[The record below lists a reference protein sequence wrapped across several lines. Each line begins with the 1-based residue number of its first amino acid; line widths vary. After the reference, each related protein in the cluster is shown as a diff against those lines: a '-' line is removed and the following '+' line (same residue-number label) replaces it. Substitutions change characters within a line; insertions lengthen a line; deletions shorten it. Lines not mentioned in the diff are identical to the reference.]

1 MRRFSPTDKKGD
13 HMKIGTLLNYA
24 GDYLQVIDEI
34 VELEQA
40 GLDAVWVPEAYS
52 FDAVTVMGFLA
63 ARTKTVEIGSGIL
76 PIYTRSPTLLA
87 MTAAGLDALSGGRA
101 VLGLG
106 ASGPQVIEGFHGMVY
121 DAPIGRTREAIE
133 ICRDVWKREKLEY
146 SGRYYEVPLPE
157 GQGTGLGK
165 SLKLINHPVRDSIPI
180 IVASLGD
187 KNVEMTAELANG
199 WLPIFYWPERAH
211 QVWGEALEAGYA
223 KRDPSL
229 GKMDIIAG
237 ASVAIGDGTE
247 PLREYGRPMAALYMG
262 GMGAKGKN
270 FYNNVLRRY
279 GFEAE
284 AEEIQNLYLSGHK
297 DEAAALVPDE
307 MLAASSLI
315 GPESFVKER
324 LLAMRDA
331 GVTYLNISPMA
342 STTVEKAKLVDRLK
356 VMIADL

>member
-1 MRRFSPTDKKGD
+1 
-13 HMKIGTLLNYA
+13 MKIGTLLNYS
-24 GDYLQVIDEI
+24 GDYNAAVDEI

-63 ARTKTVEIGSGIL
+63 ARTTTVEIGSGIL
-76 PIYTRSPTLLA
+76 PVYTRTPTLMA

-106 ASGPQVIEGFHGMVY
+106 ASGPQVIEGFHGVHY
-121 DAPIGRTREAIE
+121 DAPIGRTRETIE
-133 ICRDVWKREKLEY
+133 ICRQVWRREKVDFH
-146 SGRYYEVPLPE
+146 GKYYDVPLPE
-157 GQGTGLGK
+157 GEGTGLGK
-165 SLKLINHPVRDSIPI
+165 SLKLINHPVRESIPI

-199 WLPIFYWPERAH
+199 WLPIFFWPERAR
-211 QVWGEALEAGYA
+211 QVWGEALDAGAA
-223 KRDPSL
+223 KRDPAL
-229 GKMDIIAG
+229 GPLDIIAG
-237 ASVAIGDGTE
+237 ASVAIGEGLE
-247 PLREYGRPMAALYMG
+247 SLRDHGRPMAALYMG

-270 FYNNVLRRY
+270 FYNNVLRSY

-307 MLAASSLI
+307 LLSSTSLI

-324 LLAMRDA
+324 LRAMRDA

-342 STTVEKAKLVDRLK
+342 FTTADKVKIVDHLKRL
-356 VMIADL
+356 IADL